1 MKKIYKYR
9 LPIDGQSIKI
19 DAYVIEWLEIHCQ
32 HGWPHIWAVVDDD
45 FTPVENEIV
54 AWGTGWPLPDD
65 VYYGTDYLGTA
76 VDGAGY
82 VWHYFVQT
90 SSKSEQ
96 ETVCGDWLT
105 GRITDNSYDST
116 ITYYSNHI
124 DGLNAD
130 VAVTACNAADKITFT
145 IS

>member
-9 LPIDGQSIKI
+9 LPIDGQSVKI

-45 FTPVENEIV
+45 FAPVENEIV

-90 SSKSEQ
+90 SSKSGQ
-96 ETVCGDWLT
+96 EATTTTVSGDWLISK
-105 GRITDNSYDST
+105 ITD
-116 ITYYSNHI
+116 TYYSNHI
-124 DGLNAD
+124 DGLSAD
-130 VAVTACNAADKITFT
+130 VAAVTTCNAADKITFT